1 MLLRHGSLPLLLLLW
16 LATAQGAT
24 LATLYQAQEEA
35 NPSAEPA
42 GLAGLPA
49 VEAPVA
55 DAALNDLAA
64 DALAGRP
71 DAGSEAQEAL
81 TEATEPQPETGAA
94 REPLS
99 NSIEAEEPQTGSGD
113 AKDPVS
119 NSIDAKEPQP
129 DSTEAPE
136 PQPDSTEDQ
145 EPQPDSTEAQ
155 EPQPDST
162 EAQEPQPDSTEAPEP
177 QPDSTEAQEPVPETG
192 GAKEPLP
199 ESGGPQEPLPES
211 GGPQEPLP
219 ETEGPQEPLPESGG
233 PQDSLTDSTEA
244 QDPLPETGVSQDPT
258 PDTLVADGDVET
270 EATQDPMELSPVA
283 ADLSDDSD
291 APDLSAQ
298 ETLPEE
304 EWAGVP
310 GNTELQT
317 GKEAEDSGGW
327 GLSGLRGSFQTIN
340 GYFDSMV
347 ELVGG
352 RNGVCQYRCRHGSI
366 PQPRPDYQIP
376 EPDGCTSSLIGMQ
389 FDLGIPAMTQCCDK
403 LDQCYDTCG
412 SSKSRCDS
420 KFRWCLHSLCTD
432 LKTSLGFVSKVKACE
447 SGADALYNTVS
458 TLGCRPYMNS
468 QRAACVCTEEERE
481 EL

>member
-42 GLAGLPA
+42 DLAGLPA

-55 DAALNDLAA
+55 DAALNDPAP

-71 DAGSEAQEAL
+71 DAGPEAQEAL
-81 TEATEPQPETGAA
+81 TESTEAPEPQPEAAVA

-99 NSIEAEEPQTGSGD
+99 NSIEAEEPQTDSGD
-113 AKDPVS
+113 AKDPAS

-129 DSTEAPE
+129 DSTEA
-136 PQPDSTEDQ
+136 Q
-145 EPQPDSTEAQ
+145 
-155 EPQPDST
+155 
-162 EAQEPQPDSTEAPEP
+162 EP

-219 ETEGPQEPLPESGG
+219 ESGGPQEPLPESGGPQEPLPESGGPQEPLPESGG

-258 PDTLVADGDVET
+258 PDTLVSDGDVET

>member
-1 MLLRHGSLPLLLLLW
+1 MLLHHGSLPLLLLLW

-42 GLAGLPA
+42 DLAGLPA
-49 VEAPVA
+49 VEAPAA
-55 DAALNDLAA
+55 DAALNDPAP

-71 DAGSEAQEAL
+71 DAGPEAQEAL
-81 TEATEPQPETGAA
+81 TESTEATEPQPEAA
-94 REPLS
+94 MPRNLS
-99 NSIEAEEPQTGSGD
+99 LTPQKPRNLSLT
-113 AKDPVS
+113 
-119 NSIDAKEPQP
+119 PQKP
-129 DSTEAPE
+129 RNLSLT
-136 PQPDSTEDQ
+136 PQKPRNLS
-145 EPQPDSTEAQ
+145 
-155 EPQPDST
+155 
-162 EAQEPQPDSTEAPEP
+162 
-177 QPDSTEAQEPVPETG
+177 PDSTEAQEPVPETG
-192 GAKEPLP
+192 GPKEPLP

-211 GGPQEPLP
+211 G
-219 ETEGPQEPLPESGG
+219 GPQEPLPESGG

-270 EATQDPMELSPVA
+270 EATQDPTELSLVA

-304 EWAGVP
+304 ERAGVP

>member
-16 LATAQGAT
+16 LASAQGAT
-24 LATLYQAQEEA
+24 LATLYRAQAEA

-42 GLAGLPA
+42 ADPAGLPA
-49 VEAPVA
+49 VEAPAA
-55 DAALNDLAA
+55 DAALNDPAAA
-64 DALAGRP
+64 DALAGRRP
-71 DAGSEAQEAL
+71 DAGSAAPGAL
-81 TEATEPQPETGAA
+81 TESTEATEPQPEAAAA

-99 NSIEAEEPQTGSGD
+99 NSIEAEEPQTDSGD

-119 NSIDAKEPQP
+119 NSIDA
-129 DSTEAPE
+129 
-136 PQPDSTEDQ
+136 
-145 EPQPDSTEAQ
+145 
-155 EPQPDST
+155 
-162 EAQEPQPDSTEAPEP
+162 QEPQPDSTEAP
-177 QPDSTEAQEPVPETG
+177 QPVPETG
-192 GAKEPLP
+192 GAK
-199 ESGGPQEPLPES
+199 EPLPES

-219 ETEGPQEPLPESGG
+219 ETEGPQEPLPETEGPQEPLPESGG
-233 PQDSLTDSTEA
+233 P
-244 QDPLPETGVSQDPT
+244 QDPLPETEGPQEPLPEAEGPQDPLPESGVSQDPT

-270 EATQDPMELSPVA
+270 EATQSGSTQAQDPEELSPPA
-283 ADLSDDSD
+283 ADLPDDSD

-298 ETLPEE
+298 ETLPEEEE

-389 FDLGIPAMTQCCDK
+389 VEGPFDLGIPAMTQCCDK

-432 LKTSLGFVSKVKACE
+432 LKTSLGFVSKVEACE

-468 QRAACVCTEEERE
+468 QREACVCTEEDRE

>member
-16 LATAQGAT
+16 LASAQGAT
-24 LATLYQAQEEA
+24 LATLYRAQEEA

-42 GLAGLPA
+42 DLAGLPA
-49 VEAPVA
+49 
-55 DAALNDLAA
+55 
-64 DALAGRP
+64 
-71 DAGSEAQEAL
+71 EAL
-81 TEATEPQPETGAA
+81 TESTEATEPQPEAA
-94 REPLS
+94 AAPEPLS
-99 NSIEAEEPQTGSGD
+99 NSIEAEEPQTDSGD

-119 NSIDAKEPQP
+119 NSIEAEEPQP

-136 PQPDSTEDQ
+136 PQPDSTEAP
-145 EPQPDSTEAQ
+145 EPQPDSTEAPV
-155 EPQPDST
+155 PQPDST
-162 EAQEPQPDSTEAPEP
+162 EAPVPQPDSTEAPEP
-177 QPDSTEAQEPVPETG
+177 QPDSTEAQEPQPDSTEAPGPVPETG

-199 ESGGPQEPLPES
+199 ETGGAKEPLPES
-211 GGPQEPLP
+211 EGPQEPLP
-219 ETEGPQEPLPESGG
+219 ETEG

-270 EATQDPMELSPVA
+270 QSGSTQAQDPVELRPVA

-291 APDLSAQ
+291 APHLSAQ
-298 ETLPEE
+298 ETLPEEEE

-340 GYFDSMV
+340 GYFDSVV

-366 PQPRPDYQIP
+366 PQPRPDYEIP

-432 LKTSLGFVSKVKACE
+432 LKTSLGFVSQVKACE

-468 QRAACVCTEEERE
+468 QREACVCAGEDRE

>member
-42 GLAGLPA
+42 DLAGLPA
-49 VEAPVA
+49 AEAPAA
-55 DAALNDLAA
+55 DAALNDPAP

-71 DAGSEAQEAL
+71 DAGPEAQEAL
-81 TEATEPQPETGAA
+81 TESTEATEPQPEAAVA

-99 NSIEAEEPQTGSGD
+99 NSIEAEEPQTDSGD

-136 PQPDSTEDQ
+136 PQPDSTE
-145 EPQPDSTEAQ
+145 AQ
-155 EPQPDST
+155 
-162 EAQEPQPDSTEAPEP
+162 EP

-219 ETEGPQEPLPESGG
+219 ESVG

-270 EATQDPMELSPVA
+270 EATQDPTELSPVA

-304 EWAGVP
+304 ERAGVP

>member
-42 GLAGLPA
+42 DLAGLPA
-49 VEAPVA
+49 AEAPAA
-55 DAALNDLAA
+55 DAALNDPAP

-71 DAGSEAQEAL
+71 DAGPEAQEAL
-81 TEATEPQPETGAA
+81 TESTEATEPQPEAAVA

-99 NSIEAEEPQTGSGD
+99 NSIEAEEPQTDSGD

-136 PQPDSTEDQ
+136 PQPDSTE
-145 EPQPDSTEAQ
+145 AQ
-155 EPQPDST
+155 
-162 EAQEPQPDSTEAPEP
+162 EP

-219 ETEGPQEPLPESGG
+219 ESVG

-270 EATQDPMELSPVA
+270 EATQDPTELSPVA

-304 EWAGVP
+304 ERAGVP

-389 FDLGIPAMTQCCDK
+389 VEGPFDLGIPAMTQCCDK